1 MRCVICDVLLSAKH
15 RLDICQVCNVA
26 VREASTDYYLLD
38 SDTEFVNL
46 LQRIRKCQS
55 LDTE

>member
-1 MRCVICDVLLSAKH
+1 MRCVICDVLLSTNH